1 MLKPP
6 STASRHFKTAG
17 TPGAQVLRKEQ
28 AMAWER
34 KLMRTVRVRNVNKS
48 GTLARLLASIA
59 NLGASVGSIEML
71 TETAQAVVRDITV
84 YADDEEHMDHVIET
98 MRVNEGTRVLE
109 VRDEVLRVHQKGK
122 IAIRSRFPIDSTAT
136 LRRVY
141 TPGVAEVCLKI
152 ADDPEL
158 AWLYTSI
165 SHFVAIVTDGSAVL
179 GLGDIG
185 ALASMPVMEG
195 KAMLMETLVGLSGM
209 PILLNTRDPEQ
220 IIQAVA
226 NIAPTFAAIQLEDI
240 SAPRC
245 FEVEERLQAMLDI
258 PVFHDNQHGTA
269 VVSTAALQVMASRAR
284 VDIGKAVIGQVG
296 LGAAGNAIAKMLMR
310 LTGNPVLGIDLN
322 ETCMERFEHD
332 GGRRSSLAEI
342 MSECQIVIATTGVPN
357 LIPPEMI
364 RKGQIILALS
374 HPKPE
379 IDPEEAMQ
387 RGAIFSADGKS
398 VNNIL
403 GFPGIFRGAVDSR
416 APRITHEMLV
426 AAVDV
431 LVRET
436 PSEELMPNPL
446 DKRVHR
452 QVARAVA
459 ETAMRQGIA
468 RAEYVSYV
476 EE

>member
-1 MLKPP
+1 
-6 STASRHFKTAG
+6 
-17 TPGAQVLRKEQ
+17 
-28 AMAWER
+28 MAWER

-48 GTLARLLASIA
+48 GTLARLLAAIA
-59 NLGASVGSIEML
+59 DMGASVGTIEML

-109 VRDEVLRVHQKGK
+109 VRDEVLQVHQKGK
-122 IAIRSRFPIDSTAT
+122 IAIRSRFPVDSTAM

-185 ALASMPVMEG
+185 PLASMPVMEG

-209 PILLNTRDPEQ
+209 PILLNTKNPDE
-220 IIQAVA
+220 IVQAVA
-226 NIAPTFAAIQLEDI
+226 AISPTFAAIQLEDI

-258 PVFHDNQHGTA
+258 PVMHDDQHGTA
-269 VVSTAALQVMASRAR
+269 VVSTAALKVIAKRAH
-284 VDIGKAVIGQVG
+284 VDIEKAVIGQIG

-310 LTGNPVLGIDLN
+310 LTGNPVLGVDLN
-322 ETCMERFEHD
+322 ETCLERFERD
-332 GGRRSSLAEI
+332 GGKRSTLSEM
-342 MSECQIVIATTGVPN
+342 MSECQIVIGTTGVPN
-357 LIPPEMI
+357 LIPPDMV

-374 HPKPE
+374 NPKPE
-379 IDPEEAMQ
+379 IDPNEAVE

-398 VNNIL
+398 VNNVL

-416 APRITHEMLV
+416 APRITDEMLI

-436 PSEELMPNPL
+436 PTGELMPNPL
-446 DKRVHR
+446 DKKVHR
-452 QVARAVA
+452 EVARAVA
-459 ETAMRQGIA
+459 QTAIRQGIA
-468 RAEYVSYV
+468 RAEYVPYV

>member
-1 MLKPP
+1 
-6 STASRHFKTAG
+6 
-17 TPGAQVLRKEQ
+17 
-28 AMAWER
+28 MAWER

-71 TETAQAVVRDITV
+71 TETAQSVVRDITV
-84 YADDEEHMDHVIET
+84 YAEDEEHMDHVIET

-109 VRDEVLRVHQKGK
+109 VRDDVLQVHQKGK

-165 SHFVAIVTDGSAVL
+165 SHLVAIVTDGSAVL

-185 ALASMPVMEG
+185 PLASMPVMEG

-209 PILLNTRDPEQ
+209 PILLNTKDPDQ
-220 IIQAVA
+220 IIQA
-226 NIAPTFAAIQLEDI
+226 IATISPTFSAIQLEDI

-258 PVFHDNQHGTA
+258 PVMHDDQHGTA
-269 VVSTAALQVMASRAR
+269 VVTTAALRVIARRAG
-284 VDIGKAVIGQVG
+284 VDIGKALIGQIG
-296 LGAAGNAIAKMLMR
+296 LGAAGNAIAKMLMG
-310 LTGNPVLGIDLN
+310 LTGNPVLGTDLN
-322 ETCMERFEHD
+322 EGALARFERD
-332 GGRRSSLAEI
+332 GGKRSSLQEI
-342 MSECQIVIATTGVPN
+342 MSECEIVIATTGIPN
-357 LIPPEMI
+357 LIKPEMI
-364 RKGQIILALS
+364 HKGQVILALS
-374 HPKPE
+374 NPKPE
-379 IDPEEAMQ
+379 IDPEDALEH
-387 RGAIFSADGKS
+387 GAIFAADGKS
-398 VNNIL
+398 VNNVL

-416 APRITHEMLV
+416 APRITHEMLI

-436 PSEELMPNPL
+436 PSGELMPNPL
-446 DKRVHR
+446 DKKVHR
-452 QVARAVA
+452 AVARAVA
-459 ETAMRQGIA
+459 ETAIRQGIA
-468 RAEYVSYV
+468 RAEYVPYV

>member
-1 MLKPP
+1 
-6 STASRHFKTAG
+6 
-17 TPGAQVLRKEQ
+17 
-28 AMAWER
+28 MAWER
-34 KLMRTVRVRNVNKS
+34 KLMRTVRVRNAQKS

-59 NLGASVGSIEML
+59 DMGASVGSIEML

-109 VRDEVLRVHQKGK
+109 VRDDVLQVHQKGK

-141 TPGVAEVCLKI
+141 TPGVAEVSLKI

-165 SHFVAIVTDGSAVL
+165 SHLVAIVTDGSAVL

-185 ALASMPVMEG
+185 PLASMPVMEG

-209 PILLNTRDPEQ
+209 PILLNTKDPEQ
-220 IIQAVA
+220 IIQAITT
-226 NIAPTFAAIQLEDI
+226 IAPTFAAIQLEDI

-245 FEVEERLQAMLDI
+245 FEVEERLQSMLDI
-258 PVFHDNQHGTA
+258 PVMHDDQHGTA
-269 VVSTAALQVMASRAR
+269 VVSIAALRVIASRAR
-284 VDIGKAVIGQVG
+284 VDIGKAVIGQLG
-296 LGAAGNAIAKMLMR
+296 LGAAGNGIAKMLMR
-310 LTGNPVLGIDLN
+310 LTGNPVLGVDLN
-322 ETCMERFEHD
+322 ENCLERFERA
-332 GGRRSSLAEI
+332 GGKRSTLQEI
-342 MSECQIVIATTGVPN
+342 MAECQIVIATTGVPN
-357 LIPPEMI
+357 LIPPDMI

-374 HPKPE
+374 NPKPE
-379 IDPEEAMQ
+379 IDPEVAVE

-398 VNNIL
+398 VNNVL

-416 APRITHEMLV
+416 APRITDEMLI
-426 AAVDV
+426 AAVEV

-436 PSEELMPNPL
+436 PSGELMPNPL
-446 DKRVHR
+446 DKKVHR
-452 QVARAVA
+452 AVARAVA
-459 ETAMRQGIA
+459 ETAIRQGIA
-468 RAEYVSYV
+468 RAEYVPYV
-476 EE
+476 EG